1 MEIIG
6 LVKNIFEIQVLKNG
20 FKKREILVFTEEQY
34 PQNLLIEFIQE
45 KIKLLSSL
53 KIEDRIKIFI
63 NLKGR
68 KWTTPNG
75 SVKYF
80 NSIQGWKIEKI
91 VNKKNRS
98 SSTSNTD
105 VNEFD
110 DFPF

>member
-6 LVKNIFEIQVLKNG
+6 LVKTIFSIQVLKNG

-34 PQNLLIEFIQE
+34 PQNLLIEFIQD
-45 KIKLLSSL
+45 KIKLLDSI

-91 VNKKNRS
+91 VNKKNIS
-98 SSTSNTD
+98 SSKTD

>member
-98 SSTSNTD
+98 SSNTD
-105 VNEFD
+105 GNEFD